1 VPLAWS
7 KAGVPIGVQFVG
19 RFGEEHL
26 LLQLAAQ
33 GEGQDDDGE
42 TGCALFLQ
50 CGSIRRWL
58 RTYCAGLD
66 CIDAHWASDVLE
78 VLLPEINKAFPD
90 PITYLAVGVVGKT
103 DTPRI
108 SNPFEARC
116 NIDAVA
122 HHVTIAF
129 RDHIAEMNADAELD
143 ATLGRKPR
151 IALDHAVLHLNGAA
165 DGIDHASELD
175 ENPISRAVDDTSVMQ
190 GDGGIDQIAAER
202 PPSTTD
208 MSIRLIEPVERET
221 AWVDGGGSKEK

>member
-1 VPLAWS
+1 MPLGWS
-7 KAGVPIGVQFVG
+7 KAGVLIGVQFVG

-26 LLQLAAQ
+26 LLQLAGRRA
-33 GEGQDDDGE
+33 G
-42 TGCALFLQ
+42 
-50 CGSIRRWL
+50 RRWRDGVRL
-58 RTYCAGLD
+58 VSPVRKYPTLAPTSCAGLD
-66 CIDAHWASDVLE
+66 CIDAHRASDVLE

-90 PITYLAVGVVGKT
+90 PITYLAVGIVGKT
-103 DTPRI
+103 NTPRI

-116 NIDAVA
+116 NIDTVA

-151 IALDHAVLHLNGAA
+151 NALDHAVLHLNGAA